1 MKITIETN
9 SSNATKRYLKQL
21 FAPIYAAM
29 ETPASPPKAARP
41 AKLPKYTNRFHAG
54 QIILH
59 PGWAGGMAD
68 VEQLCLV
75 ESVGVPGPD
84 QRLGLRSVGGHFGDL
99 AARCLPVRF
108 GAQSAWNKACVD
120 FGASPE
126 CAEHGLHPGRDQM
139 VAA

>member
-9 SSNATKRYLKQL
+9 SSKAVERYLKRL

-29 ETPASPPKAARP
+29 ETPVSTPKATRP
-41 AKLPKYTNRFHAG
+41 AKLPKYTNRFHVG
-54 QIILH
+54 QVILH

-75 ESVGVPGPD
+75 ESVGEPGPD

-99 AARCLPVRF
+99 AERCQPVRF
-108 GAQSAWNKACVD
+108 GALRAWTKACAD
-120 FGASPE
+120 FGSSPE
-126 CAEHGLHPGRDQM
+126 CAEHGVRPGRDQL